1 MMLEYTED
9 AIKSALILLDNI
21 KFNGIDNAKRIVQ
34 IEMILQNPLKG
45 DDKDG
50 GNKKV

>member
-1 MMLEYTED
+1 MNYHYTEE
-9 AIKSALILLDNI
+9 AIRGALILLDNI
-21 KFNGIDNAKRIVQ
+21 KFSGIDNAKRIVQ

-50 GNKKV
+50 GDKKV